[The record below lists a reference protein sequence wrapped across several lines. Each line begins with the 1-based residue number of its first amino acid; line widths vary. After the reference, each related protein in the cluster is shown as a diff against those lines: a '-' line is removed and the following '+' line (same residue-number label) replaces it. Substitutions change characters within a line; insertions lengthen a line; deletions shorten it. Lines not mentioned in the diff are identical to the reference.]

1 MNARTA
7 GYCVNQGL
15 VNIKRNKLFSL
26 ASIGTIAAC
35 IFLIGVIFTIIIN
48 VNFMEKQVEQNL
60 GVTVFFDEGIK
71 QEQIDAIGNEIK
83 NDSRVDKYEYTSADE
98 AWANFKKVMF
108 EDDPDDLASG
118 FKKDNPLANS
128 ASYTVFLKDINQQ
141 DAFVKKMEGLDGV
154 RKVKH
159 SEQAKEILST
169 VGKVLG
175 YVSVALIIILLG
187 VGIFLISNTVMI
199 GISVRQHEIKIMKLI
214 GSTNAFVRA
223 PFIIEGMII
232 GLVGSAIPLVLIRV
246 IYNRLVALV
255 MSKFGVMASSISF
268 ASVHEIFSVLVP
280 MGLGIGA
287 GIGLIGS
294 VLSLRKHLK
303 V

>member
-1 MNARTA
+1 MNTRTA
-7 GYCVNQGL
+7 RYCLNQGL

-35 IFLIGVIFTIIIN
+35 IFLIGIIFTIIIN

-60 GVTVFFDEGIK
+60 GVTVFFDKGI
-71 QEQIDAIGNEIK
+71 QQQQVDAIGEQIK
-83 NDSRVDKYEYTSADE
+83 SDNRVEKYEYTSAE
-98 AWANFKKVMF
+98 KAWEGFKDSYF
-108 EDDPDDLASG
+108 EDDPDLASG
-118 FKKDNPLANS
+118 FDKDNPLANS
-128 ASYTVFLKDINQQ
+128 ASYTVFLKNIDDQ
-141 DAFVKKMEGLDGV
+141 DAFVKKMESLEGV

-159 SEQAKEILST
+159 SEQAKETLTT

-223 PFIIEGMII
+223 PFIIEGIII
-232 GLVGSAIPLVLIRV
+232 GLIGSALPLILIRV
-246 IYNRLVALV
+246 IYNRLIGFVI
-255 MSKFGVMASSISF
+255 SKFGVMASAISF
-268 ASVHEIFSVLVP
+268 ASPRDIFVILVP

>member
-1 MNARTA
+1 MSARTA
-7 GYCVNQGL
+7 RYCINQGL

-60 GVTVFFDEGIK
+60 GVTVFFVEGIK
-71 QEQIDAIGNEIK
+71 QEQIEAIGNEIK
-83 NDSRVDKYEYTSADE
+83 ADNRVDKCEYTSAEE
-98 AWANFKKVMF
+98 AWEGFKDNYF
-108 EDDPDDLASG
+108 EDDPDLASG
-118 FKKDNPLANS
+118 FDRDNPLANS
-128 ASYTVFLKDINQQ
+128 ASYTVFLKNIDEQ
-141 DAFVKKMEGLDGV
+141 DAFVKKVQGLEGV

-159 SEQAKEILST
+159 SEQAKETLST

-223 PFIIEGMII
+223 PFIIEGLII
-232 GLVGSAIPLVLIRV
+232 GLVGSALPLILIRV
-246 IYNRLVALV
+246 IYNRLVSFV
-255 MSKFGVMASSISF
+255 ISKFGVMANSISF
-268 ASVHEIFSVLVP
+268 ASVHEIFSILIP
-280 MGLGIGA
+280 LGLGIGA

-294 VLSLRKHLK
+294 ILSLRKHLK

>member
-1 MNARTA
+1 MNTRTA
-7 GYCVNQGL
+7 RYCLNQGL

-35 IFLIGVIFTIIIN
+35 IFLIGIIFTIIIN

-60 GVTVFFDEGIK
+60 GVTVFFDKGI
-71 QEQIDAIGNEIK
+71 QQQQVDAIGEQIK
-83 NDSRVDKYEYTSADE
+83 SDNRVEKYEYTSAE
-98 AWANFKKVMF
+98 KAWEGFKDSYF
-108 EDDPDDLASG
+108 EDDPDLASG
-118 FKKDNPLANS
+118 FDKDNPLANS
-128 ASYTVFLKDINQQ
+128 ASYTVFLKNIDDQ
-141 DAFVKKMEGLDGV
+141 DAFVKKMESLEGV

-159 SEQAKEILST
+159 SEQAKETLTT

-223 PFIIEGMII
+223 PFIIEGIII
-232 GLVGSAIPLVLIRV
+232 GLIGSALPLILIRV
-246 IYNRLVALV
+246 IYNRLIGFVI
-255 MSKFGVMASSISF
+255 SKFGVMASAISF
-268 ASVHEIFSVLVP
+268 ASARDIFVILVP

>member
-60 GVTVFFDEGIK
+60 GVTVFFDKGIK

-83 NDSRVDKYEYTSADE
+83 NDSRVDNYEYTSADE
-98 AWANFKKVMF
+98 AWEGFKKSYF
-108 EDDPDDLASG
+108 EDDPDLASG
-118 FKKDNPLANS
+118 FDKDNPLANS

-141 DAFVKKMEGLDGV
+141 DSFVKKMEGLDGV

-159 SEQAKEILST
+159 SEQAKETLST

-175 YVSVALIIILLG
+175 YISVALIIILLG

-232 GLVGSAIPLVLIRV
+232 GLVGSTIPLVLIRV